1 MDCSS
6 LVRLEAAS
14 LEATFELDCSR
25 EIIAFVEPALVA
37 AFVEP
42 TLVVAFV
49 EPALV
54 VVFVE
59 RTLVVAS
66 MLAIASEEQDPFL

>member
-14 LEATFELDCSR
+14 LEATFGLDCSR

-42 TLVVAFV
+42 ALVVA
-49 EPALV
+49 
-54 VVFVE
+54 FVE

>member
-25 EIIAFVEPALVA
+25 QIIAFVEPA
-37 AFVEP
+37 
-42 TLVVAFV
+42 LVVAFV

-54 VVFVE
+54 VAFVE
-59 RTLVVAS
+59 PALVVAS

>member
-25 EIIAFVEPALVA
+25 EIIAFVEPALV
-37 AFVEP
+37 
-42 TLVVAFV
+42 VA
-49 EPALV
+49 
-54 VVFVE
+54 FVE
-59 RTLVVAS
+59 RTLVVTS

>member
-25 EIIAFVEPALVA
+25 QIIAFVEPALV
-37 AFVEP
+37 V
-42 TLVVAFV
+42 TFV

-54 VVFVE
+54 VAFVE
-59 RTLVVAS
+59 RTLVVTS